1 MKSKFLLKR
10 RPRGPTVLKTY
21 NCSVCYEKKS
31 CSTKAL
37 LPCGH
42 EFCKGCIDKWR
53 KQNNSCPLCRKTF
66 SNYKYQSRC
75 IKVESRRPDKFQFFE
90 LVITATTD
98 FLENEECRE
107 RIRKDLLERKPGM
120 ALLMVC
126 IYRSL
131 QIIGEEENRVQ
142 FNEVDINAAIAKS
155 EELME
160 LIESQSS

>member
-21 NCSVCYEKKS
+21 NCSVCYETKS

-66 SNYKYQSRC
+66 SNYKYQGRC
-75 IKVESRRPDKFQFFE
+75 IKVESTKQKPCQLLE
-90 LVITATTD
+90 MVVVSTTD
-98 FLENEECRE
+98 FMEHQEYRE
-107 RIRKDLLERKPGM
+107 RIQKDLLERKPGI

-131 QIIGEEENRVQ
+131 KILAEQQNRVQ
-142 FNEVDINAAIAKS
+142 FPEVDINAAMEKA

-160 LIESQSS
+160 LIESQRS